1 MIFFLII
8 KSASAAE
15 LLAALA
21 SAGGIQGISSAVT
34 ASASLAQTGKEL
46 LDSIKGMTKEQCNVH
61 CDSALGL
68 MAEKNPDLEIYAVRG
83 ASLKHV
89 CEKTN
94 FIGMEEGCVCNIDKY
109 CVKEKVCVCNTA
121 SAPGAEAA
129 RGKDCPGD
137 GEKKCICPE
146 GWLNQGGTCVNE
158 GSPATLAP
166 TGNQSESVLCADS
179 GLTCEGNKTLSSETC
194 TGECTMEVCC
204 TDPDESDSSFIV
216 IVIVVVV
223 VVAVIAVISIIAWY
237 CCGDEKKK
245 APPVIGEDFFV
256 PSIGSPPGSPMGSPQ
271 SGRRNNGRTNANYA
285 RRTKQN
291 NARYPYG

>member
-21 SAGGIQGISSAVT
+21 GAGGIQGISSAVT

-46 LDSIKGMTKEQCNVH
+46 LDSIRGMSKEQCNVH
-61 CDSALGL
+61 CDFNQGL
-68 MAEKNPDLEIYAVRG
+68 QEEEKPDLEKYVVRG
-83 ASLKHV
+83 AKLKHV
-89 CEKTN
+89 CQPGLLVGT
-94 FIGMEEGCVCNIDKY
+94 GCVCNIDKY
-109 CVKEKVCVCNTA
+109 CVKEKVCACDTS
-121 SAPGAEAA
+121 SAAGAKKA

-137 GEKKCICPE
+137 GEKKCMCPE
-146 GWLNQGGTCVNE
+146 GWLNRGGICVKE
-158 GSPATLAP
+158 DSPAALAP
-166 TGNQSESVLCADS
+166 SSNQSESVLCADS

-204 TDPDESDSSFIV
+204 TDPDESDSSFIF

-223 VVAVIAVISIIAWY
+223 VVVVIAVISIIAWY

-291 NARYPYG
+291 NVRYPYG